1 MSKQTSDLTDL
12 FYETLKDMYFAEKQ
26 ILSALPEM
34 ARNAQS
40 DELRTAF
47 ETHRDE
53 TQGQV
58 ERLDQIFELIDKPAQ
73 EKTCVAIVGMIDESK
88 EVMEDF
94 ADTNALDAGILAAA
108 QAVEHYEI
116 SRYGTLKT
124 WAQQLGMTDAV
135 RLLEETLAEE
145 KKTDELLSK
154 LASADVNPKAA

>member
-1 MSKQTSDLTDL
+1 MSKQTSDLSDL
-12 FYETLKDMYFAEKQ
+12 FYETLKDIYFAEKQ

-34 ARNAQS
+34 AKNAQS

-53 TQGQV
+53 TRGQI
-58 ERLDQIFELIDKPAQ
+58 ERLDQIFELIDKPTQ

-124 WAQQLGMTDAV
+124 WAQQLGLTDV
-135 RLLEETLAEE
+135 VGLLEDTLMEE

-154 LASADVNPKAA
+154 LANPKAA